1 MFRIDKLILISDEE
15 KEYIYSF
22 SSGINYFQGSNDTGK
37 TEFYEFLDYMF
48 GRSEQLDLSKEWYE
62 HLSKAILIFTYNDIS
77 YAITR
82 TKNPD
87 CNYFEYLDEKENEG
101 IIPLRVYNERLNSV
115 FGINKEIAENIKEF
129 TGENDTFRIFTMFN
143 FLGETRQGVM
153 NDFFDKCS
161 RVEYKLKLYALL
173 DLIFNK
179 NISEIMSLEK
189 ELEQLTKEI
198 KDLEKTEFKYEY
210 INNQISDCINIL
222 GLGIVYDGTNK
233 KKILNKLEGIKQ
245 LNSIQKKKSENIIEL
260 EYLFNHIN
268 EQIKVYENAQVD
280 INQIDIAN
288 KNRELLLE
296 NLNEIINDNP
306 DFEYMVTPI
315 KETLNEVKKSISLT
329 NYLITD
335 KTIMELRKRRKE
347 IKQELDN
354 NRHYSR
360 LYDLNEKE
368 RACALLENFLKESEC
383 TSSLQSIKEKRSR
396 LTEIRK
402 KLIILKKSQDND
414 KIKKLS
420 EHITNLYKEAKSS
433 NLVNIDMLNDGFNI
447 KYFKSGNSLQTF
459 RNETIKEDN
468 IEKIVEVSYSKGSM
482 ARHTL
487 IQLAGYLG
495 FLQLLLS
502 ENKYPI
508 IPFLVIDHISK
519 PFDTDNRKGIGEI
532 LNNAIS
538 IIGENNLQVILFD
551 DKNHEELSLEPNKA
565 ECLVSNT
572 KTGFIPFF
580 VPNDKEETDVQDST
594 HHSENDK

>member
-1 MFRIDKLILISDEE
+1 MFKIEKLILVSD
-15 KEYIYSF
+15 KEQEYTYTF
-22 SSGINYFQGSNDTGK
+22 AKGINYFQGKNDTGK

-48 GRSEQLDLSKEWYE
+48 GRSEQLDLSKEWYN

-82 TKNPD
+82 TKEPD
-87 CNYFEYLDEKENEG
+87 CNYFEYVDEKDNEG

-115 FGINKEIAENIKEF
+115 FGINKEIATNIKEF
-129 TGENDTFRIFTMFN
+129 TGENDSFRIFTMFN

-161 RVEYKLKLYALL
+161 KVEYKLKLYALL

-179 NISEIMSLEK
+179 NINEIMALENELDLLIKEIK
-189 ELEQLTKEI
+189 ELEKS
-198 KDLEKTEFKYEY
+198 EFKYEY
-210 INNQISDCINIL
+210 INNQINDCINIL

-233 KKILNKLEGIKQ
+233 KKILNKLEDIKQ

-280 INQIDIAN
+280 INQIDISN

-306 DFEYMVTPI
+306 AFEYLVTPI

-335 KTIMELRKRRKE
+335 KTVLELRKRRKE

-354 NRHYSR
+354 SKHYSK

-368 RACALLENFLKESEC
+368 RACALLESFLIESEFEC
-383 TSSLQSIKEKRSR
+383 SFHSIKEKRNR

-420 EHITNLYKEAKSS
+420 EDITNLYKKAKSS
-433 NLVNIDMLNDGFNI
+433 NLVNIDMLNDGFTI

-459 RNETIKEDN
+459 RNEPIEEDG
-468 IEKIVEVSYSKGSM
+468 IEKKAEVNYSKGSM

-487 IQLAGYLG
+487 IQLTGYLG
-495 FLQLLLS
+495 FLKLLLN
-502 ENKYPI
+502 ENKYPL
-508 IPFLVIDHISK
+508 IPLFVIDHISK
-519 PFDTDNRKGIGEI
+519 PFDPDNRKGIGEI
-532 LNNAIS
+532 LNQAITE
-538 IIGENNLQVILFD
+538 IGEDNLQIILFD
-551 DKNHEELSLEPNKA
+551 DKPHDDIGLTPNKS
-565 ECLVSNT
+565 ENLVNEN
-572 KTGFIPFF
+572 KTGFIPFYT
-580 VPNDKEETDVQDST
+580 PPRKNIIEKET
-594 HHSENDK
+594 

>member
-15 KEYIYSF
+15 KEYTYSF

-62 HLSKAILIFTYNDIS
+62 HLSKAILSFTYNNIS
-77 YAITR
+77 YTITR
-82 TKNPD
+82 TKDID
-87 CNYFEYLDEKENEG
+87 CNYFEYIDEEKNEE
-101 IIPLRVYNERLNSV
+101 ILSLREYNERLNSV
-115 FGINKEIAENIKEF
+115 FGINKEIATTIKEF
-129 TGENDTFRIFTMFN
+129 TGENETFRLFTMFN
-143 FLGETRQGVM
+143 FLGETRQGVT

-161 RVEYKLKLYALL
+161 RIEYKLKLYALL

-210 INNQISDCINIL
+210 INNQINDCINIL
-222 GLGIVYDGTNK
+222 GLGIIYDGTNK
-233 KKILNKLEGIKQ
+233 KNILNKLEKIKQ

-306 DFEYMVTPI
+306 DFEYLVNPI
-315 KETLNEVKKSISLT
+315 KATLNEVKKSISLT

-335 KTIMELRKRRKE
+335 KTILELRKRRKA

-354 NRHYSR
+354 SKHYSK

-368 RACALLENFLKESEC
+368 RACALLERFLHESSLE
-383 TSSLQSIKEKRSR
+383 SSLQSINDKRNR
-396 LTEIRK
+396 QTEIRR
-402 KLIILKKSQDND
+402 LLANLKKSQDND
-414 KIKKLS
+414 KIKLLS
-420 EHITNLYKEAKSS
+420 ENITSLYKKAVSAS
-433 NLVNIDMLNDGFNI
+433 LVSGDMTNDGFNI
-447 KYFKSGNSLQTF
+447 KYFKNGNSLQTF
-459 RNETIKEDN
+459 RNEVIKEDN
-468 IEKIVEVSYSKGSM
+468 IEKIVEISYSKGSM

-519 PFDTDNRKGIGEI
+519 PFDNDNRKGIGEI
-532 LNNAIS
+532 LNYAIS
-538 IIGENNLQVILFD
+538 VIGENNLQIILFD
-551 DKNHEELSLEPNKA
+551 DKNHEELLLKPNHA
-565 ECLVSNT
+565 ECLVNDV

-580 VPNDKEETDVQDST
+580 VPDDKEES
-594 HHSENDK
+594 KA

>member
-15 KEYIYSF
+15 KEYTYSF

-62 HLSKAILIFTYNDIS
+62 HLSKAILSFTYNNIS

-82 TKNPD
+82 TKDID
-87 CNYFEYLDEKENEG
+87 CNYFEYIDEEKNEE
-101 IIPLRVYNERLNSV
+101 ILSLREYNERLNSV
-115 FGINKEIAENIKEF
+115 FGINKEIAATIKEF
-129 TGENDTFRIFTMFN
+129 TGENETFRIFTMFN
-143 FLGETRQGVM
+143 FLGETRQGVT

-161 RVEYKLKLYALL
+161 RIEYKLKLYALL

-210 INNQISDCINIL
+210 INNQINDCINIL
-222 GLGIVYDGTNK
+222 GLGIIYDGTNK
-233 KKILNKLEGIKQ
+233 KNILNKLKQ

-306 DFEYMVTPI
+306 DFEYLVNPI
-315 KETLNEVKKSISLT
+315 KATLNEVKKSISLT

-335 KTIMELRKRRKE
+335 KTILELRKRRKAV
-347 IKQELDN
+347 KQELDN
-354 NRHYSR
+354 SKHYSK

-368 RACALLENFLKESEC
+368 RACALLENFLNESSLE
-383 TSSLQSIKEKRSR
+383 SSLQSINDKRNR
-396 LTEIRK
+396 QTEIRR
-402 KLIILKKSQDND
+402 LLANLKKSQDND
-414 KIKKLS
+414 KIKLLS
-420 EHITNLYKEAKSS
+420 ENITSLYKKAVSAS
-433 NLVNIDMLNDGFNI
+433 LVSGDMTNDGFNI
-447 KYFKSGNSLQTF
+447 KYFKNGNSLQTF
-459 RNETIKEDN
+459 RNEVIKEDN
-468 IEKIVEVSYSKGSM
+468 IEKIVEISYSKGSM

-519 PFDTDNRKGIGEI
+519 PFDNYNRKGIGEI
-532 LNNAIS
+532 LNYAIS
-538 IIGENNLQVILFD
+538 VIGENNLQIILFD
-551 DKNHEELSLEPNKA
+551 DKNHEELLLKPNQA
-565 ECLVSNT
+565 ECLVNDV
-572 KTGFIPFF
+572 KTGFVPFF
-580 VPNDKEETDVQDST
+580 VPDDKEES
-594 HHSENDK
+594 KA

>member
-1 MFRIDKLILISDEE
+1 MFKIEKLILVSD
-15 KEYIYSF
+15 KEQEYTYTF
-22 SSGINYFQGSNDTGK
+22 AKGINYFQGKNDTGK

-48 GRSEQLDLSKEWYE
+48 GRSEQLDLSKEWYN

-82 TKNPD
+82 TKEPD
-87 CNYFEYLDEKENEG
+87 CNYFEYVDEKDNEG

-115 FGINKEIAENIKEF
+115 FGINKEIATNIKEF
-129 TGENDTFRIFTMFN
+129 TGENDSFRIFTMFN

-161 RVEYKLKLYALL
+161 KVEYKLKLYALL

-179 NISEIMSLEK
+179 NINEIMALENELDLLIKEIK
-189 ELEQLTKEI
+189 ELEKS
-198 KDLEKTEFKYEY
+198 EFKYEY
-210 INNQISDCINIL
+210 INNQINDCINIL

-233 KKILNKLEGIKQ
+233 KKILNKLEDIKQ

-306 DFEYMVTPI
+306 DFEYLVTPI

-335 KTIMELRKRRKE
+335 KTVLELRKRRKE

-354 NRHYSR
+354 SKHYSK

-368 RACALLENFLKESEC
+368 RACALLESFLIESEFEC
-383 TSSLQSIKEKRSR
+383 SFHSIKEKRNR

-420 EHITNLYKEAKSS
+420 EDITNLYKKAKSS
-433 NLVNIDMLNDGFNI
+433 NLVNIDMLNDGFTI

-459 RNETIKEDN
+459 RNEPIEEDG
-468 IEKIVEVSYSKGSM
+468 IEKTAEVNYSKGSM

-487 IQLAGYLG
+487 IQLTGYLG
-495 FLQLLLS
+495 FLKLLLN
-502 ENKYPI
+502 ENKYPL
-508 IPFLVIDHISK
+508 IPLFVIDHISK
-519 PFDTDNRKGIGEI
+519 PFDPDNRKGIGEI
-532 LNNAIS
+532 LNQAITE
-538 IIGENNLQVILFD
+538 IGEDNLQIILFD
-551 DKNHEELSLEPNKA
+551 DKPHDDIGLTPNKS
-565 ECLVSNT
+565 ENLVNEN
-572 KTGFIPFF
+572 KTGFIPFYT
-580 VPNDKEETDVQDST
+580 PPRKNIIEKET
-594 HHSENDK
+594 

>member
-1 MFRIDKLILISDEE
+1 MFRIDKLIFISDEE
-15 KEYIYSF
+15 KEYTYSF

-62 HLSKAILIFTYNDIS
+62 HLSKAILSFTYNNIS
-77 YAITR
+77 YTITR
-82 TKNPD
+82 TKDID
-87 CNYFEYLDEKENEG
+87 CNYFEYIDEEKNEE
-101 IIPLRVYNERLNSV
+101 ILSLREYNERLNSV
-115 FGINKEIAENIKEF
+115 FGINKEIATTIKEF
-129 TGENDTFRIFTMFN
+129 TGENETFRIFTMFN
-143 FLGETRQGVM
+143 FLGETRQGVT

-161 RVEYKLKLYALL
+161 RIEYKLKLYALL

-210 INNQISDCINIL
+210 INNQINDCINIL
-222 GLGIVYDGTNK
+222 GLGIIYDGTNK
-233 KKILNKLEGIKQ
+233 KNILNKLEKIKQ

-306 DFEYMVTPI
+306 DFEYLVNPI
-315 KETLNEVKKSISLT
+315 KATLNEVKKSISLT

-335 KTIMELRKRRKE
+335 KTILELRKRRKA

-354 NRHYSR
+354 SKHYSK

-368 RACALLENFLKESEC
+368 RACALLERFLHESSLE
-383 TSSLQSIKEKRSR
+383 SSLQSINDKRNKQ
-396 LTEIRK
+396 TEIRR
-402 KLIILKKSQDND
+402 LLANLKKSQDND
-414 KIKKLS
+414 KIKLLS
-420 EHITNLYKEAKSS
+420 ENITSLYKKAVSAS
-433 NLVNIDMLNDGFNI
+433 LVSGDMTNDGFNI
-447 KYFKSGNSLQTF
+447 KYFKNGNSLQTF
-459 RNETIKEDN
+459 RNEVIKEDN
-468 IEKIVEVSYSKGSM
+468 IEKIVEISYSKGSM

-519 PFDTDNRKGIGEI
+519 PFDNDNRKGIGEI
-532 LNNAIS
+532 LNYAIS
-538 IIGENNLQVILFD
+538 VIGENNLQIILFD
-551 DKNHEELSLEPNKA
+551 DKNHEELLLKPNHA
-565 ECLVSNT
+565 ECLVNDV

-580 VPNDKEETDVQDST
+580 VPDDKEES
-594 HHSENDK
+594 KA

>member
-1 MFRIDKLILISDEE
+1 MFKIEKLILVSDEE
-15 KEYIYSF
+15 QEYTYTF
-22 SSGINYFQGSNDTGK
+22 AKGINYFQGSNDTGK

-48 GRSEQLDLSKEWYE
+48 GRSEQLDLSKEWYD

-82 TKNPD
+82 TKNSD
-87 CNYFEYLDEKENEG
+87 CNYFEYIDEKENEG
-101 IIPLRVYNERLNSV
+101 IIPLRLYNERLNSV
-115 FGINKEIAENIKEF
+115 FGINKEIATNIKEF

-153 NDFFDKCS
+153 NDFLDKCS

-179 NISEIMSLEK
+179 NINEIMSLEN

-198 KDLEKTEFKYEY
+198 KDLEKSEFKYEY
-210 INNQISDCINIL
+210 INNQINDSINIL
-222 GLGIVYDGTNK
+222 GLGIIYDGINK
-233 KKILNKLEGIKQ
+233 KKILNKLEEIKQ

-296 NLNEIINDNP
+296 NLNEIIKDNP
-306 DFEYMVTPI
+306 DFEYMITPI

-354 NRHYSR
+354 SSHYNR

-368 RACALLENFLKESEC
+368 RACALLENFLNESEM
-383 TSSLQSIKEKRSR
+383 TSSFQSIKEKRNR
-396 LTEIRK
+396 LSEIRK

-420 EHITNLYKEAKSS
+420 EDITNLYKEAKSS
-433 NLVNIDMLNDGFNI
+433 NLVNIDMLNDGFKI

-459 RNETIKEDN
+459 RNETIEED
-468 IEKIVEVSYSKGSM
+468 KIKKTVEVNYSKGSM

-487 IQLAGYLG
+487 IQLTGYLG
-495 FLQLLLS
+495 FLKLLLK
-502 ENKYPI
+502 ENRYPL
-508 IPFLVIDHISK
+508 IPLFVIDHISK
-519 PFDTDNRKGIGEI
+519 PFDFDNRKGIGEI
-532 LNNAIS
+532 LNQAIS
-538 IIGENNLQVILFD
+538 EIGEDNLQIILFD
-551 DKNHEELSLEPNKA
+551 DKPHDDIGLTPNKF
-565 ECLVSNT
+565 ENLVNES
-572 KTGFIPFF
+572 KTGFIPFY
-580 VPNDKEETDVQDST
+580 VPPICEDKQNS
-594 HHSENDK
+594 SN

>member
-15 KEYIYSF
+15 KEYTYSF

-62 HLSKAILIFTYNDIS
+62 HLSKAILSFTYNNIS
-77 YAITR
+77 YTITR
-82 TKNPD
+82 TKDID
-87 CNYFEYLDEKENEG
+87 CNYFEYIDEEKNEE
-101 IIPLRVYNERLNSV
+101 ILSLREYNERLNSV
-115 FGINKEIAENIKEF
+115 FGINKEIATTIKEF
-129 TGENDTFRIFTMFN
+129 TGENETFRIFTMFN
-143 FLGETRQGVM
+143 FLGETRQGVT

-161 RVEYKLKLYALL
+161 RIEYKLKLYALL

-210 INNQISDCINIL
+210 INNQINDCINIL
-222 GLGIVYDGTNK
+222 GLGIIYDGTNK
-233 KKILNKLEGIKQ
+233 KNILNKLEKIKQ

-306 DFEYMVTPI
+306 DFEYLVNPI
-315 KETLNEVKKSISLT
+315 KATLNEVKKSISLT

-335 KTIMELRKRRKE
+335 KTILELRKRRKT

-354 NRHYSR
+354 SKHYSK

-368 RACALLENFLKESEC
+368 RACALLERFLHESSLE
-383 TSSLQSIKEKRSR
+383 SSLQSINDKRNR
-396 LTEIRK
+396 QTEIRR
-402 KLIILKKSQDND
+402 LLANLKKSQDND
-414 KIKKLS
+414 KIKLLS
-420 EHITNLYKEAKSS
+420 ENITSLYKKAVSAS
-433 NLVNIDMLNDGFNI
+433 LVSGDMTNDGFNI
-447 KYFKSGNSLQTF
+447 KYFKNGNSLQTF
-459 RNETIKEDN
+459 RNEVIKEDN
-468 IEKIVEVSYSKGSM
+468 IEKIVEISYSKGSM

-519 PFDTDNRKGIGEI
+519 PFDNDNRKGIGEI
-532 LNNAIS
+532 LNYAIS
-538 IIGENNLQVILFD
+538 VIGENNLQIILFD
-551 DKNHEELSLEPNKA
+551 DKNHEELLLKPNHA
-565 ECLVSNT
+565 ECLVNDV

-580 VPNDKEETDVQDST
+580 VPDDKEES
-594 HHSENDK
+594 KA

>member
-1 MFRIDKLILISDEE
+1 MFKIEKLILVSD
-15 KEYIYSF
+15 KEQEYTYTF
-22 SSGINYFQGSNDTGK
+22 AKGINYFQGKNDTGK

-48 GRSEQLDLSKEWYE
+48 GRSEQLDLSKEWYN
-62 HLSKAILIFTYNDIS
+62 HLSKAILIFAYNDIS

-82 TKNPD
+82 TKEPD
-87 CNYFEYLDEKENEG
+87 CNYFEYVDEKDNEG

-115 FGINKEIAENIKEF
+115 FGINKGIATNIKEF
-129 TGENDTFRIFTMFN
+129 TGENDSFRIFTMFN

-161 RVEYKLKLYALL
+161 KVEYKLKLYALL

-179 NISEIMSLEK
+179 NINEIMALENELDLLIKEIK
-189 ELEQLTKEI
+189 ELEKS
-198 KDLEKTEFKYEY
+198 EFKYEY
-210 INNQISDCINIL
+210 INNQINDCINIL

-233 KKILNKLEGIKQ
+233 KKILNKLEDIKQ

-306 DFEYMVTPI
+306 DFEYLVTPI

-335 KTIMELRKRRKE
+335 KTVLELRKRRKE

-354 NRHYSR
+354 SKHYSK

-368 RACALLENFLKESEC
+368 RACALLESFLIESEFEC
-383 TSSLQSIKEKRSR
+383 SFHSIKEKRNR

-420 EHITNLYKEAKSS
+420 EDITNLYKKAKSS
-433 NLVNIDMLNDGFNI
+433 NLVNIDMLNDGFTI

-459 RNETIKEDN
+459 RNEPIEEDG
-468 IEKIVEVSYSKGSM
+468 IEKTVEVNYSKGSM

-487 IQLAGYLG
+487 IQLTGYLG
-495 FLQLLLS
+495 FLKLLLN
-502 ENKYPI
+502 ENKYPL
-508 IPFLVIDHISK
+508 IPLFVIDHISK
-519 PFDTDNRKGIGEI
+519 PFDPDNRKGIGEI
-532 LNNAIS
+532 LNQAITE
-538 IIGENNLQVILFD
+538 IGEDNLQIILFD
-551 DKNHEELSLEPNKA
+551 DKPHDDIGLTPNKS
-565 ECLVSNT
+565 ENLVNEN
-572 KTGFIPFF
+572 KTGFIPFYT
-580 VPNDKEETDVQDST
+580 PPRKNIIEKET
-594 HHSENDK
+594 

>member
-1 MFRIDKLILISDEE
+1 MFKIEKLILVSD
-15 KEYIYSF
+15 KEQEYTYTF
-22 SSGINYFQGSNDTGK
+22 AKGINYFQGKNDTGK

-48 GRSEQLDLSKEWYE
+48 GRSEQLDLSKEWYN

-82 TKNPD
+82 TKEPD
-87 CNYFEYLDEKENEG
+87 CNYFEYVDEKDNEG

-115 FGINKEIAENIKEF
+115 FGINKEIATNIKEF
-129 TGENDTFRIFTMFN
+129 TGENDSFRIFTMFN

-161 RVEYKLKLYALL
+161 KVEYKLKLYALL

-179 NISEIMSLEK
+179 NINEIMALENELDLLIKEIK
-189 ELEQLTKEI
+189 ELEKS
-198 KDLEKTEFKYEY
+198 EFKYEY
-210 INNQISDCINIL
+210 INNQINDCINIL

-233 KKILNKLEGIKQ
+233 KKILNKLEDIKQ

-306 DFEYMVTPI
+306 DFEYLVTPI

-335 KTIMELRKRRKE
+335 KTVLELRKRRKE

-354 NRHYSR
+354 SKHYSK

-368 RACALLENFLKESEC
+368 RACALLESFLIESEFEC
-383 TSSLQSIKEKRSR
+383 SFHSIKEKRNR

-420 EHITNLYKEAKSS
+420 EDITNLYKKAKSS
-433 NLVNIDMLNDGFNI
+433 NLVNIDMLNDGFTI

-459 RNETIKEDN
+459 RNEPIEEDG
-468 IEKIVEVSYSKGSM
+468 IEKKAEVNYSKGSM

-487 IQLAGYLG
+487 IQLTGYLG
-495 FLQLLLS
+495 FLKLLLN
-502 ENKYPI
+502 ENKYPL
-508 IPFLVIDHISK
+508 IPLFVIDHISK
-519 PFDTDNRKGIGEI
+519 PFDPDNRKGIGEI
-532 LNNAIS
+532 LNQAITE
-538 IIGENNLQVILFD
+538 IGEDNLQIILFD
-551 DKNHEELSLEPNKA
+551 DKPHDDIGLTPNKS
-565 ECLVSNT
+565 ENLVNEN
-572 KTGFIPFF
+572 KTGFIPFYT
-580 VPNDKEETDVQDST
+580 PPRKNIIEKET
-594 HHSENDK
+594 

>member
-1 MFRIDKLILISDEE
+1 MFKIEKLILVSD
-15 KEYIYSF
+15 KEQEYTYTF
-22 SSGINYFQGSNDTGK
+22 AKGINYFQGKNDTGK

-48 GRSEQLDLSKEWYE
+48 GRSEQLDLSKEWYN

-82 TKNPD
+82 TKEPD
-87 CNYFEYLDEKENEG
+87 CNYFEYVDEKDNEG

-115 FGINKEIAENIKEF
+115 FGINKGIATNIKEF
-129 TGENDTFRIFTMFN
+129 TGENDSFRIFTMFN

-161 RVEYKLKLYALL
+161 KVEYKLKLYALL

-179 NISEIMSLEK
+179 NINEIMALENELDLLIKEIK
-189 ELEQLTKEI
+189 ELEKS
-198 KDLEKTEFKYEY
+198 EFKYEY
-210 INNQISDCINIL
+210 INNQINDCINIL

-233 KKILNKLEGIKQ
+233 KKILNKLEDIKQ

-306 DFEYMVTPI
+306 DFEYLVTPI
-315 KETLNEVKKSISLT
+315 KETLNEVRKSISLT

-335 KTIMELRKRRKE
+335 KTVLELRKRRKE

-354 NRHYSR
+354 SKHYSK

-368 RACALLENFLKESEC
+368 RACALLESFLIESEFEC
-383 TSSLQSIKEKRSR
+383 SFHSIKEKRNR

-420 EHITNLYKEAKSS
+420 EDITNLYKKAKSS
-433 NLVNIDMLNDGFNI
+433 NLVNIDMLNDGFTI

-459 RNETIKEDN
+459 RNEPIEEDG
-468 IEKIVEVSYSKGSM
+468 IEKTVEVNYSKGSM

-487 IQLAGYLG
+487 IQLTGYLG
-495 FLQLLLS
+495 FLKLLLN
-502 ENKYPI
+502 ENKYPL
-508 IPFLVIDHISK
+508 IPLFVIDHISK
-519 PFDTDNRKGIGEI
+519 PFDPDNRKGIGEI
-532 LNNAIS
+532 LNQAITE
-538 IIGENNLQVILFD
+538 IGEDNLQIILFD
-551 DKNHEELSLEPNKA
+551 DKPHDDIGLTPNKS
-565 ECLVSNT
+565 ENLVNEN
-572 KTGFIPFF
+572 KTGFIPFYT
-580 VPNDKEETDVQDST
+580 PPRKNIIEKET
-594 HHSENDK
+594 